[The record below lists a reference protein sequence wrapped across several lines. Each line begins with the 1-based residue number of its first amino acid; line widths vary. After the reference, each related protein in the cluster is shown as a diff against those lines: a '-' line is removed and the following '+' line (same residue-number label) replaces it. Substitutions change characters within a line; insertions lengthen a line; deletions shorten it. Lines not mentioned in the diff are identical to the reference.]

1 MSHQS
6 DELDLL
12 STEIHFDKDLLALVN
27 AIHAATDT
35 NSILLG
41 VRQQILDVYQ
51 VEMATIFLVDTSR
64 KKLNSW
70 LLLPGEF
77 LQKISLPITPESIT
91 GYVAVTSE
99 TLNIHDVYDTDEL
112 QNIDPALKFSATWDK
127 KSQARSKPKKLDQYQ

>member
-12 STEIHFDKDLLALVN
+12 SAELHFEKNLLTLVN

-35 NSILLG
+35 NSIMLG

-51 VEMATIFLVDTSR
+51 IEMATIFLVDAQK
-64 KKLNSW
+64 KKLVSF

-77 LQKISLPITPESIT
+77 IQKISWS
-91 GYVAVTSE
+91 G
-99 TLNIHDVYDTDEL
+99 
-112 QNIDPALKFSATWDK
+112 
-127 KSQARSKPKKLDQYQ
+127 